1 MAGLF
6 QNEPDEAS
14 PASLFQSEHDE
25 QAVLFMDEPEET
37 IRTNTRQQLP
47 PTNFPY
53 LHDEP
58 HEPGDESDEGN
69 DCAQLFQ
76 DENDEDE
83 SSCESDDDSGYSA
96 DCDDAPPPSKPTVDL
111 AFATVSK
118 FLASQLAQS
127 RGQASTPSAQPLRK
141 KRIYN
146 NSNRAAKAQQRKA
159 VLPPAAPKEKRN
171 SPASWCGLTTC
182 CICCFCC
189 SAFQH
194 LNLELKHV
202 QSKERLSRLLA
213 SKCKCSTGECYMQ
226 YSRDQLQK
234 FLDAFEERDKREQD
248 AILYMAVQD
257 ALSAT
262 HTRRDYLLLDKPVS
276 RACFETLIGI
286 GSHRLDKAGAIDRRY
301 KDTKDPSKPS
311 PLAASVDCFCMI
323 VYNSIAEPLP
333 HKPLFT

>member
-1 MAGLF
+1 MPRCRHMIHVNQQF
-6 QNEPDEAS
+6 H
-14 PASLFQSEHDE
+14 SEMQRMQKLQRHFTK
-25 QAVLFMDEPEET
+25 QRKLYILPWLGCSRMSQMKHHLRVSSKVNMMGKQCFLWMSRKRRLGP
-37 IRTNTRQQLP
+37 TRGNNCLP
-47 PTNFPY
+47 QIFPY

-234 FLDAFEERDKREQD
+234 FLDAFEGERQKR
-248 AILYMAVQD
+248 
-257 ALSAT
+257 
-262 HTRRDYLLLDKPVS
+262 TRRN
-276 RACFETLIGI
+276 
-286 GSHRLDKAGAIDRRY
+286 
-301 KDTKDPSKPS
+301 
-311 PLAASVDCFCMI
+311 I
-323 VYNSIAEPLP
+323 VYIYGSSRCIVCNTYTPGLSSVGQ
-333 HKPLFT
+333 TCQ